1 MSSQY
6 QIEDFTIEITRKS
19 IKHAYLRVDGA
30 GEVRMS
36 APRRMSNRELET
48 FARSKLGWI
57 RRQQR
62 KLQARPQRIR
72 HKYASG
78 ERFQVWG
85 RTVHLGVV
93 EVKSKPSV
101 ELKGAALRLAVRPGT
116 TVAKRKAL
124 VEAWYRRQLEAAVP
138 PLLVRWEPII
148 GVQVAKVSYRTMK
161 TRWGS
166 CSTKPRTI
174 RLNTELARLEPA
186 CLEYVLVH
194 ELVHLLEP
202 SHNARF
208 KALMDRYLPG
218 WRSTRKRLKDHAL
231 GRSL

>member
-1 MSSQY
+1 MAPTLQL
-6 QIEDFTIEITRKS
+6 EDLTIQVTRKA
-19 IKHAYLRVDGA
+19 IKHAYLRVNGT
-30 GEVRMS
+30 GEVRLS
-36 APRRMSNRELET
+36 APRRMSNRDIEA
-48 FARSKLGWI
+48 FASSKLAWI

-72 HKYASG
+72 HRYASG
-78 ERFQVWG
+78 EPFQVWG

-93 EVKSKPSV
+93 ETWGKPSV
-101 ELKGAALRLAVRPGT
+101 ELKGAALRLSVRPGT
-116 TVAKRKAL
+116 GVAKREAL
-124 VEAWYRRQLEAAVP
+124 IEAWYREELKAAVP
-138 PLLVRWEPII
+138 PLLARWELVL
-148 GVQVAKVSYRTMK
+148 GVQAAKVSLRTMK

-174 RLNTELARLEPA
+174 RLNIELARLDPE

-208 KALMDRYLPG
+208 KALMDRHLPG
-218 WRSTRKRLKDHAL
+218 WRSTRKLLRDHAL